1 MKKRQKTYRLRS
13 GVVVTDSDIR
23 RMADDVATRDFD
35 LSKFTRLPGRPLM
48 GKAVAEVV
56 PVRIEP
62 SIVESIDRRAR
73 KEGTTRSD
81 IIRQAIKIYLA
92 SEAVEASGVAP
103 VVCIVMRTPIMAIT
117 RPTTASAPRRSSK
130 RIAPSIVLRAGVRKN
145 RLLTFAAV

>member
-1 MKKRQKTYRLRS
+1 MKKRQKTYQLKS

-62 SIVESIDRRAR
+62 SIVKSIDRRAR

-92 SEAVEASGVAP
+92 S
-103 VVCIVMRTPIMAIT
+103 
-117 RPTTASAPRRSSK
+117 
-130 RIAPSIVLRAGVRKN
+130 
-145 RLLTFAAV
+145 

>member
-1 MKKRQKTYRLRS
+1 MRKRQKTYRLKS
-13 GVVVTDSDIR
+13 GIVVDDLDIQ

-62 SIVESIDRRAR
+62 SIVKSIDRRAK

-81 IIRQAIKIYLA
+81 IIRQAITNYLA
-92 SEAVEASGVAP
+92 S
-103 VVCIVMRTPIMAIT
+103 
-117 RPTTASAPRRSSK
+117 
-130 RIAPSIVLRAGVRKN
+130 
-145 RLLTFAAV
+145 

>member
-1 MKKRQKTYRLRS
+1 MKKRQKSYRLRS

-62 SIVESIDRRAR
+62 SIVKSIDRRAR

-81 IIRQAIKIYLA
+81 IIRQAINNYLA
-92 SEAVEASGVAP
+92 S
-103 VVCIVMRTPIMAIT
+103 
-117 RPTTASAPRRSSK
+117 
-130 RIAPSIVLRAGVRKN
+130 
-145 RLLTFAAV
+145 

>member
-1 MKKRQKTYRLRS
+1 MKKRQKTYRLKS
-13 GVVVTDSDIR
+13 GVVVTDLDIR

-62 SIVESIDRRAR
+62 SVVKSIDRRAR

-81 IIRQAIKIYLA
+81 IIRQAITNYLA
-92 SEAVEASGVAP
+92 S
-103 VVCIVMRTPIMAIT
+103 
-117 RPTTASAPRRSSK
+117 
-130 RIAPSIVLRAGVRKN
+130 
-145 RLLTFAAV
+145 

>member
-1 MKKRQKTYRLRS
+1 MKKRQKTYRLKS
-13 GVVVTDSDIR
+13 GVVVTDLDIR

-35 LSKFTRLPGRPLM
+35 LSKLTRLPGRPLM

-62 SIVESIDRRAR
+62 SIVKSIDRRAR

-92 SEAVEASGVAP
+92 S
-103 VVCIVMRTPIMAIT
+103 
-117 RPTTASAPRRSSK
+117 
-130 RIAPSIVLRAGVRKN
+130 
-145 RLLTFAAV
+145 

>member
-1 MKKRQKTYRLRS
+1 MNKRQKTYRLKS
-13 GVVVTDSDIR
+13 GIVVNDSDIQ

-62 SIVESIDRRAR
+62 SVVKSIDRRAK

-81 IIRQAIKIYLA
+81 IIRQAITNYLA
-92 SEAVEASGVAP
+92 S
-103 VVCIVMRTPIMAIT
+103 
-117 RPTTASAPRRSSK
+117 
-130 RIAPSIVLRAGVRKN
+130 
-145 RLLTFAAV
+145 

>member
-1 MKKRQKTYRLRS
+1 MNKRQKTYRLKS
-13 GVVVTDSDIR
+13 GVLVTDSDIR

-62 SIVESIDRRAR
+62 SIVKSIDRRAK

-81 IIRQAIKIYLA
+81 IIRQAITNYLA
-92 SEAVEASGVAP
+92 S
-103 VVCIVMRTPIMAIT
+103 
-117 RPTTASAPRRSSK
+117 
-130 RIAPSIVLRAGVRKN
+130 
-145 RLLTFAAV
+145 

>member
-1 MKKRQKTYRLRS
+1 MKKQQKTYRLKS
-13 GVVVTDSDIR
+13 GIAVNDSDIH

-62 SIVESIDRRAR
+62 SIVKSIDRRAK

-81 IIRQAIKIYLA
+81 IIRQAITNYLA
-92 SEAVEASGVAP
+92 S
-103 VVCIVMRTPIMAIT
+103 
-117 RPTTASAPRRSSK
+117 
-130 RIAPSIVLRAGVRKN
+130 
-145 RLLTFAAV
+145 

>member
-1 MKKRQKTYRLRS
+1 MEKRQKTYRLKS
-13 GVVVTDSDIR
+13 GIVVNDSDIQ

-62 SIVESIDRRAR
+62 SIVKSIDSRAK

-81 IIRQAIKIYLA
+81 IIRQAITNYLA
-92 SEAVEASGVAP
+92 S
-103 VVCIVMRTPIMAIT
+103 
-117 RPTTASAPRRSSK
+117 
-130 RIAPSIVLRAGVRKN
+130 
-145 RLLTFAAV
+145 

>member
-1 MKKRQKTYRLRS
+1 MKKRQKTYRLKS

-62 SIVESIDRRAR
+62 SIVKSIDRRAR

-92 SEAVEASGVAP
+92 S
-103 VVCIVMRTPIMAIT
+103 
-117 RPTTASAPRRSSK
+117 
-130 RIAPSIVLRAGVRKN
+130 
-145 RLLTFAAV
+145 

>member
-1 MKKRQKTYRLRS
+1 MLD
-13 GVVVTDSDIR
+13 GEILTDADFERMSDEF
-23 RMADDVATRDFD
+23 ATRDFD

-62 SIVESIDRRAR
+62 SIIKSIDRRAR

-92 SEAVEASGVAP
+92 S
-103 VVCIVMRTPIMAIT
+103 
-117 RPTTASAPRRSSK
+117 
-130 RIAPSIVLRAGVRKN
+130 
-145 RLLTFAAV
+145 

>member
-1 MKKRQKTYRLRS
+1 MKKRQKTYRLKS
-13 GVVVTDSDIR
+13 GIVVNDSDIQ

-62 SIVESIDRRAR
+62 SIVKSIDRRAK

-81 IIRQAIKIYLA
+81 IIRQAIANYLT
-92 SEAVEASGVAP
+92 S
-103 VVCIVMRTPIMAIT
+103 
-117 RPTTASAPRRSSK
+117 
-130 RIAPSIVLRAGVRKN
+130 
-145 RLLTFAAV
+145 

>member
-1 MKKRQKTYRLRS
+1 MNKRQKTYRLKS

-62 SIVESIDRRAR
+62 SIIKSIDRRAK

-81 IIRQAIKIYLA
+81 IIRQAITNYLA
-92 SEAVEASGVAP
+92 S
-103 VVCIVMRTPIMAIT
+103 
-117 RPTTASAPRRSSK
+117 
-130 RIAPSIVLRAGVRKN
+130 
-145 RLLTFAAV
+145 

>member
-62 SIVESIDRRAR
+62 SIVKSIDRRAR

-92 SEAVEASGVAP
+92 S
-103 VVCIVMRTPIMAIT
+103 
-117 RPTTASAPRRSSK
+117 
-130 RIAPSIVLRAGVRKN
+130 
-145 RLLTFAAV
+145 

>member
-1 MKKRQKTYRLRS
+1 MKKRQKTYRLKS
-13 GVVVTDSDIR
+13 GIVVNDSDIQ

-62 SIVESIDRRAR
+62 SVVKSIDRRAK

-81 IIRQAIKIYLA
+81 IIRQAITNYLA
-92 SEAVEASGVAP
+92 G
-103 VVCIVMRTPIMAIT
+103 
-117 RPTTASAPRRSSK
+117 
-130 RIAPSIVLRAGVRKN
+130 
-145 RLLTFAAV
+145 

>member
-1 MKKRQKTYRLRS
+1 MKKRQKTYRLKS

-62 SIVESIDRRAR
+62 SIVKSIDRRAK

-81 IIRQAIKIYLA
+81 IIRQAINNYLA
-92 SEAVEASGVAP
+92 S
-103 VVCIVMRTPIMAIT
+103 
-117 RPTTASAPRRSSK
+117 
-130 RIAPSIVLRAGVRKN
+130 
-145 RLLTFAAV
+145 

>member
-1 MKKRQKTYRLRS
+1 MKKRQKTYRLKS
-13 GVVVTDSDIR
+13 GVVVTDLDIQ
-23 RMADDVATRDFD
+23 RMAEDVATRDFD

-62 SIVESIDRRAR
+62 SIVKSIDRRAR

-92 SEAVEASGVAP
+92 S
-103 VVCIVMRTPIMAIT
+103 
-117 RPTTASAPRRSSK
+117 
-130 RIAPSIVLRAGVRKN
+130 
-145 RLLTFAAV
+145 

>member
-1 MKKRQKTYRLRS
+1 MKKRQKTYQLKS
-13 GVVVTDSDIR
+13 GAVVTDSDIR
-23 RMADDVATRDFD
+23 RMAEDVATRDFD

-62 SIVESIDRRAR
+62 SIIKSIDRRAR

-92 SEAVEASGVAP
+92 S
-103 VVCIVMRTPIMAIT
+103 
-117 RPTTASAPRRSSK
+117 
-130 RIAPSIVLRAGVRKN
+130 
-145 RLLTFAAV
+145 

>member
-1 MKKRQKTYRLRS
+1 MKKRQKTYRLKS
-13 GVVVTDSDIR
+13 GAVFTDSDIR
-23 RMADDVATRDFD
+23 RMAEDVATRDFD

-62 SIVESIDRRAR
+62 SIVKSIDRRAR

-92 SEAVEASGVAP
+92 S
-103 VVCIVMRTPIMAIT
+103 
-117 RPTTASAPRRSSK
+117 
-130 RIAPSIVLRAGVRKN
+130 
-145 RLLTFAAV
+145 

>member
-1 MKKRQKTYRLRS
+1 MKKRQKTYRLKS
-13 GVVVTDSDIR
+13 GIVINDSDIQ

-62 SIVESIDRRAR
+62 SIVKSIDRRAK

-81 IIRQAIKIYLA
+81 IIRQAINNYLA
-92 SEAVEASGVAP
+92 G
-103 VVCIVMRTPIMAIT
+103 
-117 RPTTASAPRRSSK
+117 
-130 RIAPSIVLRAGVRKN
+130 
-145 RLLTFAAV
+145 